1 MHTNIVLTGM
11 GVKKM
16 ALTRCP
22 ECGHEMSSSAPVC
35 PNCGYSFLFATP
47 NRSQAKRNLIVF
59 ALGVIVPIIVGSGAF
74 IAITIGGFVL
84 EVVVSLVTMVITLL
98 TGSKAVRIVLLFIF
112 FDLGYALGG
121 LLSFFI
127 R

>member
-1 MHTNIVLTGM
+1 
-11 GVKKM
+11 M
-16 ALTRCP
+16 ALTKCP

-35 PNCGYSFLFATP
+35 PNCGYSFLYAPP

-59 ALGVIVPIIVGSGAF
+59 ALGAIIPIIIGKGAF
-74 IAITIGGFVL
+74 IALTIGGFVL
-84 EVVVSLVTMVITLL
+84 EVVISLVAMFITLL
-98 TGSKAVRIVLLFIF
+98 TGSRVVRIVLLFIF
-112 FDLGYALGG
+112 FDLGYGLGC